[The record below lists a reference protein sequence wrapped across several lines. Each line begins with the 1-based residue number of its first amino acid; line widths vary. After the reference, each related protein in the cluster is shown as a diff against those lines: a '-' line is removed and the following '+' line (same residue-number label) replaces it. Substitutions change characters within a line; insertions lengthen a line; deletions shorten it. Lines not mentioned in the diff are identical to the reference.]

1 MKALYLFI
9 VLCLL
14 SGMVFAQ
21 APVPDPNHQK
31 IVQFTQGD
39 DLLDEGMF
47 EWFEQMKDY
56 AYQHQ
61 IPFVFEAQALAAI
74 FMLIFFS
81 IKSYEMMVGD
91 KKIEIMPL
99 LRPFALVMITIWW
112 TVFCRI
118 IAFPTEIVAKK
129 TKALY
134 NETRIETNSLRLI
147 RGSYIIQLSD
157 KMVDYN
163 AETELAAAK
172 AEEADKSLIDQAI
185 DGTKGFFSDQILKP
199 LLKMRI
205 RMQTSFSL
213 LITQI
218 LDLTALWIFRIAT
231 YLIFIFQ
238 IIYSSVLVVLGP
250 FAVAMSIL
258 PAYRDALVT
267 WIARFV
273 SVNLY
278 SGIAYLI
285 LYIIS
290 LLVQYAMQAEV
301 DRYAELLT
309 TSPTVDT
316 LEKIAWLTTNGY
328 LSFGIVLVTFVV
340 GAIGILTVPSIS
352 TWIISTSGV
361 SSAATQGGRAGGSMA
376 RAGKVVLTKGVMK

>member
-1 MKALYLFI
+1 MKAFYIFMVIYLI
-9 VLCLL
+9 TETAY
-14 SGMVFAQ
+14 SQ

-31 IVQFTQGD
+31 IVQFTQGE
-39 DLLDEGMF
+39 DLLDEGIF

-112 TVFCRI
+112 TVFCQI

-147 RGSYIIQLSD
+147 RGSYIIQLAD
-157 KMVDYN
+157 KMIDYN

-218 LDLTALWIFRIAT
+218 LDLIALWIFRIAT
-231 YLIFIFQ
+231 YVIFIFQ

-258 PAYRDALVT
+258 PAYRDALST
-267 WIARFV
+267 WIARFI

-290 LLVQYAMQAEV
+290 LLVQYAMTAEI

-316 LEKIAWLTTNGY
+316 LEKMAWLTTNGY
-328 LSFGIVLVTFVV
+328 LSFGIVLVTFFV

-361 SSAATQGGRAGGSMA
+361 SSAASQGGKAGGSMA
-376 RAGKVVLTKGVMK
+376 SAGKVIITKGAMK